1 MKFKVSKK
9 FTFKIDKELSYFKKK
24 GERDT
29 DKQTADSR
37 HTDKQTADT
46 KTNGQQI
53 QRQTD
58 SRHTDKQAAN
68 TQTNIQQTILM
79 IAKFSF
85 KTVFLN

>member
-46 KTNGQQI
+46 KKNGHQI

-58 SRHTDKQAAN
+58 IRYKDKQTAD
-68 TQTNIQQTILM
+68 TKTNGQ
-79 IAKFSF
+79 
-85 KTVFLN
+85 